1 MKRIRR
7 FFVEGITRHRN
18 IKKLYITG
26 KEAHHMINV
35 LRLKVNDKV
44 ILIDGKG
51 WEAIFKIIDINK
63 KEVTLDF
70 EKELPPLS
78 IPTNI
83 HIAVSILK
91 KSPMDWMVEKLT
103 ELGVKRLTPLIMER
117 TVVKLSEEK
126 LSRHL
131 RRWKTISRQSLKQCR
146 LSFEM
151 HISEPIGLKDFLGQI
166 SAQTNQ
172 TNYTKFL
179 LWEDEKRLK
188 LAQLL
193 IDKKSQLA
201 DKEIIIVVGPEGGIS
216 KDELDILK
224 DKNFLSV
231 TLGPQIL
238 RAETAAISA
247 AAICSFILST

>member
-1 MKRIRR
+1 MKKPRR
-7 FFVEGITRHRN
+7 FLLEKSINYHNLKR
-18 IKKLYITG
+18 LYITG

-51 WEAIFKIIDINK
+51 WEALFKITQIKK
-63 KEVTLDF
+63 KEVILDF
-70 EKELPPLS
+70 EKKLPTLT

-103 ELGVKRLTPLIMER
+103 ELGVKQLTPLIMER

-151 HISEPIGLKDFLGQI
+151 QIANPISLKDFLEQL
-166 SAQTNQ
+166 SHQNKCS
-172 TNYTKFL
+172 KFL
-179 LWEDEKRLK
+179 LWEDEEDIK
-188 LAQLL
+188 LAKLL
-193 IDKKSQLA
+193 IDKKSKLA
-201 DKEIIIVVGPEGGIS
+201 DKEIIILVGPEGGIS
-216 KDELDILK
+216 KDELSILK
-224 DKNFLSV
+224 EQNFLSV